1 MAAMMFPAITPMVLL
16 YNRLIKR
23 SDSSRNDD
31 DGNAVDKGLASSQSS
46 VFVEPGDDD
55 DNKAVRRAKRSS
67 LSLSLS
73 LPLLPIFTSSVKII
87 FFVGSYLLVWTITGI
102 VLLLTWYIR
111 VNYFFM
117 HFETGQATTKNN
129 NMHDITTSRHRY
141 LRSGIE
147 THPTIIM

>member
-23 SDSSRNDD
+23 SNSSSNDD
-31 DGNAVDKGLASSQSS
+31 DGNTVDKGLASSQSS
-46 VFVEPGDDD
+46 VFVERGDDD
-55 DNKAVRRAKRSS
+55 DNKAAKRAKRSS

-73 LPLLPIFTSSVKII
+73 LLSIFISSVKII

-117 HFETGQATTKNN
+117 HFETGQQQHA
-129 NMHDITTSRHRY
+129 
-141 LRSGIE
+141 
-147 THPTIIM
+147 

>member
-31 DGNAVDKGLASSQSS
+31 DDNAVDKGLASSQSS

-117 HFETGQATTKNN
+117 HFETGQQNNNNNN
-129 NMHDITTSRHRY
+129 NMHEITTSRHR
-141 LRSGIE
+141 
-147 THPTIIM
+147 

>member
-31 DGNAVDKGLASSQSS
+31 DDNAVDKGLASSQSS

-55 DNKAVRRAKRSS
+55 DNKAVRRAKKSS

-102 VLLLTWYIR
+102 VLLLTWYI
-111 VNYFFM
+111 
-117 HFETGQATTKNN
+117 Q
-129 NMHDITTSRHRY
+129 
-141 LRSGIE
+141 
-147 THPTIIM
+147 

>member
-31 DGNAVDKGLASSQSS
+31 DDNAVDKGLASSQSS

-117 HFETGQATTKNN
+117 HFETGQQQQQQQQQHA
-129 NMHDITTSRHRY
+129 
-141 LRSGIE
+141 
-147 THPTIIM
+147 